1 MRRVLYSILR
11 IIAGVYVGLCLLL
24 FFTQRSLIYYPQPR
38 HNTDGVILL
47 TVHNNGESILAS
59 TRPHDGDAALIYFG
73 GNAEDVSLDLPEY
86 AAAFPDW
93 EIYMLH
99 YRGYGGSTG
108 KPTEQGIVSDALAL
122 FDLVHRQHR
131 RVIVV
136 GRSLGSGVA
145 VQIAAQRPVERL
157 VLITPYNT
165 LVDAAA
171 KAYPY
176 LPNSL
181 LLRDKYESWRF
192 APRVKAPTLILAA
205 ANDEVIP
212 AASTERLRTH
222 FPVGLV
228 HYVVIPGADHNGIS
242 DSPNYMS
249 LIQSG

>member
-1 MRRVLYSILR
+1 MFRSQLPEPPSMRRVLYSILR

-24 FFTQRSLIYYPQPR
+24 FLTQRSLIYYPQPR

-93 EIYMLH
+93 AIYMLH

-122 FDLVHRQHR
+122 FDLVHRQHS

-171 KAYPY
+171 KS
-176 LPNSL
+176 LPVSAQQPV
-181 LLRDKYESWRF
+181 
-192 APRVKAPTLILAA
+192 APR
-205 ANDEVIP
+205 
-212 AASTERLRTH
+212 
-222 FPVGLV
+222 
-228 HYVVIPGADHNGIS
+228 
-242 DSPNYMS
+242 
-249 LIQSG
+249 